1 MRRNVWINLLLAGG
15 VVLIVGAALL
25 LDAGRS
31 GDRERFVG
39 SDSAATAR
47 IEEDHPD
54 YVPWFTSVFSPTSS
68 EVESGLFALQAAVGG
83 VILGYVVAALRG
95 RRKLEALRAELERT

>member
-31 GDRERFVG
+31 GDQERFVG